1 MLYSLSKYKDDSLL
15 ITVKNLLLT
24 IKYLKFMKIQNKI
37 ENFFSIVFSE
47 KIIKIVEKYILYLAS
62 IGFVVHLSLIFL
74 NNYNLIDLAI
84 IQSNLLSNPISALY
98 TPFSFILVYEA
109 FLLIYYI
116 PRSFTTAVGKQYEI
130 ISLIVIRKIF
140 GDIPLIDL
148 NANWVEN
155 PNNLQLIYDLVGI
168 LVIFFLIY
176 LFRRTKENLPV
187 KSVSEKLDRF
197 IASKKLVSIVLLPIL
212 LVTVFIS
219 FFSWYNGVFINESF
233 DVNIN
238 YLFFNEFF
246 TLLILVDVFIL
257 LLSFQYTERYS
268 QLIRNTGFII
278 STILLRLS
286 FLATGLANITLIISG
301 IVFGLLILMIYNQI
315 EKE

>member
-1 MLYSLSKYKDDSLL
+1 
-15 ITVKNLLLT
+15 
-24 IKYLKFMKIQNKI
+24 MKIQNKI
-37 ENFFSIVFSE
+37 ENFFSIIFSE
-47 KIIKIVEKYILYLAS
+47 NVLKIIEKYILYLAS
-62 IGFVVHLSLIFL
+62 IGFMVHLFLIFL
-74 NNYNLIDLAI
+74 NNNNLIDLAI
-84 IQSNLLSNPISALY
+84 VESNLLSNPISALY
-98 TPFSFILVYEA
+98 TPFSFILIYEA

-148 NANWVEN
+148 DANWIEN
-155 PNNLQLIYDLVGI
+155 SNNIQLIYDLTGI
-168 LVIFFLIY
+168 LIIFFLIY
-176 LFRRTKENLPV
+176 LFRRTKKNLPV

-197 IASKKLVSIVLLPIL
+197 IASKKLVSIVLIPIL
-212 LVTVFIS
+212 FGICTIS
-219 FFSWYNGVFINESF
+219 FLSWFNGAFINESF
-233 DVNIN
+233 DQNLN

-286 FLATGLANITLIISG
+286 FSASGLTSILLIISG
-301 IVFGLLILMIYNQI
+301 IIFGLLILLIYNAI